1 MATDFWIT
9 SGWHLTESNPE
20 GRVVPTADFM
30 MAYFF
35 RDEVAPVA
43 ESCDGERALHE
54 RLIADP
60 FAAVTPA
67 DLEAIIDK
75 DVVHNYQAVLRFRD
89 FLAQHDTLESAYL
102 ALVRGDAPQG
112 IPPLFTEQVVQVIL
126 RGILNNQSAPMQL
139 RAAELLFRH
148 QSVTLDDGRIMVAD
162 QATVQ
167 LHANYQQTVGD
178 SERPEEVMIDILAT
192 ENVDEYWSRSDMF
205 NTSVDIAF
213 TQPALDALCRVMEK
227 WIFHFLGQTV
237 IIAPV
242 VKIEDENWQWHVGLD
257 ADATAILNDLYKG
270 EDVGEDRLRQ
280 ILCLFKLTAE
290 DGFVPEMQGQPVY
303 MALAMDKAGISRMK
317 PQNLLVNLP
326 TASQ

>member
-1 MATDFWIT
+1 
-9 SGWHLTESNPE
+9 
-20 GRVVPTADFM
+20 
-30 MAYFF
+30 
-35 RDEVAPVA
+35 
-43 ESCDGERALHE
+43 
-54 RLIADP
+54 
-60 FAAVTPA
+60 
-67 DLEAIIDK
+67 
-75 DVVHNYQAVLRFRD
+75 
-89 FLAQHDTLESAYL
+89 
-102 ALVRGDAPQG
+102 
-112 IPPLFTEQVVQVIL
+112 
-126 RGILNNQSAPMQL
+126 
-139 RAAELLFRH
+139 
-148 QSVTLDDGRIMVAD
+148 
-162 QATVQ
+162 
-167 LHANYQQTVGD
+167 
-178 SERPEEVMIDILAT
+178 MIDILAT